1 MSHRWCAHGA
11 NCALGHLDALGFA
24 GGPFVGDCFSGFGA
38 VASPASWLL
47 IVVRAVVC
55 FFNGDPKMKVRS
67 FLKLAV
73 MASVL
78 ALGTSAMAQ
87 NYKAEYKMSL
97 VVGTAFPWGKGGEIW
112 ANLVRERT
120 QGRINIKLY
129 PGVSLVQGDQTRE
142 FSAIRQGV
150 IDMAIGSTINWSP
163 QVKELN
169 LFSMPFLMPD
179 YKAMD
184 ALTQGDVGK
193 QIFSIIDKAG
203 VMPLAWGENGYRE
216 ITNSKK
222 ALRTPD
228 DLKGMK
234 IRVVGSPLFLD
245 TFTALGANPT
255 QMSWADAQPALTS
268 GAVDGQENPMS
279 IFTAAKLHTVGQKHV
294 TMWGYVADP
303 LVFVVNKDV
312 WASWSENDR
321 AIVSQAAIDAG
332 KEQIAI
338 ARKGLA
344 EPGQPL
350 LKDIEALGVTI
361 TKLSPAERDAFVKAT
376 RPVYEKWK
384 KQIGEGL
391 VASAEKA
398 IAAR

>member
-1 MSHRWCAHGA
+1 
-11 NCALGHLDALGFA
+11 
-24 GGPFVGDCFSGFGA
+24 
-38 VASPASWLL
+38 
-47 IVVRAVVC
+47 
-55 FFNGDPKMKVRS
+55 MKTRS
-67 FLKLAV
+67 FLKFALA
-73 MASVL
+73 AAAL
-78 ALGTSAMAQ
+78 AGVAAGAQ
-87 NYKAEYKMSL
+87 AQGAYKSEYKMSL

-120 QGRINIKLY
+120 NGRINIKLY

-163 QVKELN
+163 QIKELN
-169 LFSMPFLMPD
+169 LFSLPFLMPD
-179 YKAMD
+179 YKAID
-184 ALTQGDVGK
+184 ALTQGEVGK
-193 QIFSIIDKAG
+193 QLFAIVDRAG
-203 VMPLAWGENGYRE
+203 AVPLAWGENGYRE
-216 ITNSKK
+216 ITNSKRPIK
-222 ALRTPD
+222 TPE

-255 QMSWADAQPALTS
+255 QMSWADAQPALAS

-303 LVFVVNKDV
+303 LVFVVNKEV
-312 WASWSENDR
+312 WASWTEADR
-321 AIVSQAAIDAG
+321 AIVRQAAIDAG
-332 KEQIAI
+332 KQQIEI

-344 EPGQPL
+344 EADRPL
-350 LKDIEALGVTI
+350 LKDIAAMGVTI
-361 TKLSPAERDAFVKAT
+361 TQLTPAEREAFVKAT

-384 KQIGEGL
+384 GQIGAGL
-391 VASAEKA
+391 VEAAEKA
-398 IAAR
+398 VAARK